1 MENQTLH
8 MPEFFKIF
16 FNVGVPVLAGVV
28 YFMLARYVKHIA
40 PMRTLV
46 TGKLTYDGAYWGFL
60 LLGAYLATRPL
71 QILLGPH
78 PAPLI
83 VNSIREFIM
92 IGFFG
97 PAVTIAMISLV
108 LGSGNVPK
116 ILVRFLFGLGLVLA
130 TFFVMLNI
138 KAIGG
143 SEVIFLMGDWPAHD
157 GVWFKGGTASP
168 LMPLLFLVRLIDP
181 VSMVFGAGILVLWH
195 GYNYPIE
202 KKMLY
207 DNMPRK
213 LYYMGAACIAF
224 SLSMLSVGLL
234 YLFAHIPNQWWIY
247 YVGALAAGLLETVS
261 LSLPLRRSV
270 QITEHA

>member
-1 MENQTLH
+1 MS
-8 MPEFFKIF
+8 EFFQIF
-16 FNVGVPVLAGVV
+16 FNIAVPVLAGLV
-28 YFMLARYVKHIA
+28 YFMLARYVKHIG

-60 LLGAYLATRPL
+60 ILGAYLATRPF

-83 VNSIREFIM
+83 VNCIREFVM
-92 IGFFG
+92 MGFFG
-97 PAVTIAMISLV
+97 PAVTVAMLSLV
-108 LGSGNVPK
+108 LGSANVPK
-116 ILVRFLFGLGLVLA
+116 VLVRSLFGLGLTLA
-130 TFFVMLNI
+130 ALFVIVNQ

-143 SEVIFLMGDWPAHD
+143 SELLFMVGGWPAHD
-157 GVWFKGGTASP
+157 GVWFHGGPEGPSN
-168 LMPLLFLVRLIDP
+168 LMPILFLIRLVDP
-181 VSMVFGAGILVLWH
+181 VLFVFGAGVLVLWH

-207 DNMPRK
+207 NNMPRK

-247 YVGALAAGLLETVS
+247 YIGALAAGLLETKS
-261 LSLPLRRSV
+261 LSLPLRRAV

>member
-1 MENQTLH
+1 MSEFLH
-8 MPEFFKIF
+8 IF
-16 FNVGVPVLAGVV
+16 LNVAVPVLAGVV
-28 YFMLARYVKHIA
+28 YLMLARYVKHIG
-40 PMRTLV
+40 PLRTLV

-83 VNSIREFIM
+83 VNSLREFIM

-97 PAVTIAMISLV
+97 PAVTLAMLSLV
-108 LGSGNVPK
+108 LGSENLPRSL
-116 ILVRFLFGLGLVLA
+116 IRFLLGLGLVLA
-130 TFFVMLNI
+130 TMFVIVNI

-143 SEVIFLMGDWPAHD
+143 SEVIFTIGGRPAYD
-157 GVWFKGGTASP
+157 GVWFHGGMGGPRHLSH
-168 LMPLLFLVRLIDP
+168 LMMILFLLRLVDP
-181 VSMVFGAGILVLWH
+181 VFMVFSAGILVLWH

-202 KKMLY
+202 KRMLY
-207 DNMPRK
+207 DNMPKK

-234 YLFAHIPNQWWIY
+234 YLFADIPNQWWIY

-261 LSLPLRRSV
+261 LSLPLRRAV
-270 QITEHA
+270 QITEHR

>member
-1 MENQTLH
+1 MS
-8 MPEFFKIF
+8 EFFKIF
-16 FNVGVPVLAGVV
+16 INIAVPILAGLV
-28 YFMLARYVKHIA
+28 YFALARYVKHIG

-78 PAPLI
+78 PMPLI
-83 VNSIREFIM
+83 INSIREFAM

-97 PAVTIAMISLV
+97 PAVTIAMLSLV
-108 LGSGNVPK
+108 LGSTNVPK
-116 ILVRFLFGLGLVLA
+116 SLVRFLFGIGIVAAIL
-130 TFFVMLNI
+130 FVFINVQ
-138 KAIGG
+138 AIGG
-143 SEVIFLMGDWPAHD
+143 SEIIFMVGDWPAHD
-157 GVWFKGGTASP
+157 GIWFRATDGSTG
-168 LMPLLFLVRLIDP
+168 LMPVLFLVRLLDP
-181 VSMVFGAGILVLWH
+181 VLLVFGAGTLVIWH
-195 GYNYPIE
+195 GFNYPVE

-213 LYYMGAACIAF
+213 LYFMGAACYAF
-224 SLSMLSVGLL
+224 SLSMLSVGFL
-234 YLFAHIPNQWWIY
+234 YLFVHIPNQWWIY

-261 LSLPLRRSV
+261 LSLPLRKAV

>member
-1 MENQTLH
+1 

-16 FNVGVPVLAGVV
+16 FNVAVPIMAGVV
-28 YFMLARYVKHIA
+28 YFMLARYVKHIG
-40 PMRTLV
+40 PLRTLV

-60 LLGAYLATRPL
+60 LLGLYLATRPL

-83 VNSIREFIM
+83 VNSIREFAM

-97 PAVTIAMISLV
+97 PAVTVAMLSLV

-116 ILVRFLFGLGLVLA
+116 ILVRGLFGLGILLA
-130 TFFVMLNI
+130 TVFVILNM

-143 SEVIFLMGDWPAHD
+143 SEVIFMMGNWPAYD
-157 GVWFKGGTASP
+157 GVWFHGDGNGSSA
-168 LMPLLFLVRLIDP
+168 LMPLLFIVRLIDP
-181 VSMVFGAGILVLWH
+181 VSLVFGAGVLVLWH

-202 KKMLY
+202 KRMLY
-207 DNMPRK
+207 DNMPKK
-213 LYYMGAACIAF
+213 LYFMGAACLAF
-224 SLSMLSVGLL
+224 SISMLSVGLL

-247 YVGALAAGLLETVS
+247 YLGALTAGLLETVS
-261 LSLPLRRSV
+261 LSLPLRRAV

>member
-1 MENQTLH
+1 MS
-8 MPEFFKIF
+8 EFLKIF
-16 FNVGVPVLAGVV
+16 FNLVVPVLAGLV
-28 YFMLARYVKHIA
+28 YFMLARYVRHIG

-46 TGKLTYDGAYWGFL
+46 TGKLTYDGAYWGFMI
-60 LLGAYLATRPL
+60 LGAYLATRPL

-83 VNSIREFIM
+83 VNSVREFVM
-92 IGFFG
+92 MGFFG
-97 PAVTIAMISLV
+97 PAVTIAMLSLV
-108 LGSGNVPK
+108 LGSANVPK
-116 ILVRFLFGLGLVLA
+116 ILVRSLFGVGLLLA
-130 TFFVMLNI
+130 TLFVIVNR

-143 SEVIFLMGDWPAHD
+143 SEFLFMVGTWPAYD
-157 GVWFKGGTASP
+157 GIWFHGGPEGPSQ
-168 LMPLLFLVRLIDP
+168 LMPILFLIRLADP
-181 VSMVFGAGILVLWH
+181 VMLVFGAGVLVLWH

-247 YVGALAAGLLETVS
+247 YIGALAAGLLETKS
-261 LSLPLRRSV
+261 LSLPLRRAV

>member
-1 MENQTLH
+1 MS
-8 MPEFFKIF
+8 EFFPIF
-16 FNVGVPVLAGVV
+16 INVGLPVLAGLV
-28 YFMLARYVKHIA
+28 YFALARYVKHIG

-78 PAPLI
+78 PIPLI
-83 VNSIREFIM
+83 INSIREFAM

-97 PAVTIAMISLV
+97 PAVTVAMLSLV
-108 LGSGNVPK
+108 LGSANVPRP
-116 ILVRFLFGLGLVLA
+116 LVRFVFGFGIVLA
-130 TFFVMLNI
+130 VLFVIVNQQ
-138 KAIGG
+138 AIGG
-143 SEVIFLMGDWPAHD
+143 SEPIFRIGSWQAHD
-157 GVWFKGGTASP
+157 GVWFHHAAAEKTR
-168 LMPLLFLVRLIDP
+168 LMPVLFLLRLLDP
-181 VSMVFGAGILVLWH
+181 VLMVFGAGTLVLWH

-213 LYYMGAACIAF
+213 LYLMGLACYAF
-224 SLSMLSVGLL
+224 SFSMLSVGLL

-247 YVGALAAGLLETVS
+247 YVGALAAGLLETIS

>member
-1 MENQTLH
+1 MS
-8 MPEFFKIF
+8 EFFHIF
-16 FNVGVPVLAGVV
+16 FNVAVPVLAGFV
-28 YFMLARYVKHIA
+28 YFMLARYVKHIG
-40 PMRTLV
+40 PLRTLV

-60 LLGAYLATRPL
+60 ILGAYLATRPL

-83 VNSIREFIM
+83 VNSIREFVM
-92 IGFFG
+92 IGLFG
-97 PAVTIAMISLV
+97 PAVTVAMLSLV
-108 LGSGNVPK
+108 LGSNSVPK
-116 ILVRFLFGLGLVLA
+116 ILVRALFGFGLVLA
-130 TFFVMLNI
+130 TLFVIVNR

-143 SEVIFLMGDWPAHD
+143 SEVIFMMGNWPAYD
-157 GVWFKGGTASP
+157 GVWFHGADRTPSS
-168 LMPLLFLVRLIDP
+168 LMPILFLIRLVDP
-181 VSMVFGAGILVLWH
+181 VLLVFGAGVLVLWH

-213 LYYMGAACIAF
+213 LYFMGAACIAF

-247 YVGALAAGLLETVS
+247 YLGALAAGLLETVS

-270 QITEHA
+270 NISEHM

>member
-1 MENQTLH
+1 MS
-8 MPEFFKIF
+8 EFFQIF
-16 FNVGVPVLAGVV
+16 FNVAIPVLAGVV
-28 YFMLARYVKHIA
+28 YFMLARYVKHIG

-60 LLGAYLATRPL
+60 ILGAYLATRPF

-83 VNSIREFIM
+83 VNCIREFVM
-92 IGFFG
+92 MGFFS
-97 PAVTIAMISLV
+97 PAVTIAMLSLV
-108 LGSGNVPK
+108 LGSANVPK
-116 ILVRFLFGLGLVLA
+116 ILVRALFGMGLLFA
-130 TFFVMLNI
+130 TLFLIVNR

-143 SEVIFLMGDWPAHD
+143 SEFIFMVGNWPAYD
-157 GVWFKGGTASP
+157 GVWFRGGGTDASS
-168 LMPLLFLVRLIDP
+168 LMLVLFLLRLVDP
-181 VSMVFGAGILVLWH
+181 VLMVFGAGVLVLWH

-207 DNMPRK
+207 DNMPKK

-247 YVGALAAGLLETVS
+247 YIGALAAGLLETKS
-261 LSLPLRRSV
+261 LSLPLRRTV